1 MGSVRIERSARAI
14 VSGVPDPEMPWMT
27 LGDLGIVRTVE
38 CGSDESVRVELPPTY
53 LGCPAIEVMRD
64 DVARTLTGAGY
75 RVESVGLRLDPPW
88 TPASITEEGC
98 RKLAEAGIAPPP
110 HVARRRD
117 ARSVDLSVG
126 VRCPHCGSIETAVLS
141 RFGASPCQELR
152 RCSAC
157 SEPFPAVRA

>member
-88 TPASITEEGC
+88 TPAAMSEEGC

-110 HVARRRD
+110 RVAPQQD
-117 ARSVDLSVG
+117 AR
-126 VRCPHCGSIETAVLS
+126 GSIDTAVLS
-141 RFGASPCQELR
+141 RLGASPCQELR

-157 SEPFPAVRA
+157 AEPFPAVRP